1 MCTLL
6 AAGPQA
12 TAQRLPSA
20 GALTVPT
27 PPPAPAPAP
36 GIRIEPRNGPA
47 APVAPADQTR
57 IPVKVLHV
65 SGATLFPEAEL
76 LALTGFTPGSALSLA
91 DLQAMAARVT
101 AHYRNRGYFVAQA
114 YLPAQDIQDQE
125 VTIAV
130 SEGRLGKVDVRN
142 QTNVSDRVVRT
153 QLDGLEAGDVIAN
166 RPFESGLLLLSD
178 VPGVN
183 VISTLVPGTT
193 PGTSDLVVELTP
205 SRRLSGSIDADN
217 GGNRYTGE
225 YRLGATLDISEPL
238 GLGDVAS
245 LRVLTS
251 GSGLN
256 YARASYQLQVGHGQA
271 GIAYSHLRYQLG
283 REFASLEAHG
293 TADIASVYGRYPVLR
308 TRDNNLYLQLEL
320 DAKSFRDEV
329 DTIPA
334 RIDRKSHVLLAS
346 VYGDHRDDFFGG
358 GMDSY
363 SATLA
368 SGVLD
373 IQTPAARA
381 VDDVTAHSNGHFNK
395 LSFQAMRLQR
405 LGGGPFSVYAAASGQ
420 LASKNLD
427 VSEKM
432 QLGGMNGVRAYP
444 EGEAYGDEGYLLTL
458 EGRMDITAL
467 PPAIPGAIQ
476 LVAFV
481 DAGGITINK
490 NPWAPIDNHRRLSA
504 AGVGINWAQAGNF
517 LVRTSYARKLG
528 DAPALSAPDK
538 SGRFWVQLVKYF

>member
-1 MCTLL
+1 M
-6 AAGPQA
+6 
-12 TAQRLPSA
+12 
-20 GALTVPT
+20 
-27 PPPAPAPAP
+27 
-36 GIRIEPRNGPA
+36 
-47 APVAPADQTR
+47 
-57 IPVKVLHV
+57 